1 MAADEQRGDELP
13 PGAAARGPVA
23 EPGGAPL
30 FCPFCGE
37 CFEGEARCPEHDI
50 PLVPFDQ
57 LERVRGGAAVRED
70 ELVHP
75 YDLRFGRGWVFAGAL
90 LGLVGFRGPVVRVAY
105 PDGENVASGYEAAS
119 TVAINLWLVPCVAAT
134 WAAIVARRRTLAAM
148 RGARLAIPLL
158 ALLAAGSLG
167 FTFWKMSAGAAQ
179 IVRAYGRDVLI
190 EPRWGFWLMAVGV
203 VLAFGGGLRL
213 GAAKER
219 KPRYRVD

>member
-1 MAADEQRGDELP
+1 MTPHQVFLDAAELI
-13 PGAAARGPVA
+13 ALALLSATFLLTVYRVVRGPTLPDRILGLDMLVVSA
-23 EPGGAPL
+23 IGFIAVIGIRTGYTL
-30 FCPFCGE
+30 YV
-37 CFEGEARCPEHDI
+37 DI
-50 PLVPFDQ
+50 
-57 LERVRGGAAVRED
+57 AIA
-70 ELVHP
+70 
-75 YDLRFGRGWVFAGAL
+75 
-90 LGLVGFRGPVVRVAY
+90 LGLVGFLGPVVRVAY